1 MKKPSV
7 KFIFVF
13 FVCASCCKD
22 IFFTSKCGKNAVFTP
37 FSAGYPPEL
46 IKLRLCQSL
55 HLLKIGKTALF

>member
-1 MKKPSV
+1 MKYTSV
-7 KFIFVF
+7 KFCFLF
-13 FVCASCCKD
+13 NFRKKNCKVG
-22 IFFTSKCGKNAVFTP
+22 FFTSKCGKNAVFTP